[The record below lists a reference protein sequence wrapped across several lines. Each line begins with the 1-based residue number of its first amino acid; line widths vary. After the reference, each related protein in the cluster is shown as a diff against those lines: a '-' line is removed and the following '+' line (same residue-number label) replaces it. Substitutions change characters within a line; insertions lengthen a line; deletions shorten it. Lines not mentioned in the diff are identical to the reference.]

1 MRRPAGVAR
10 TAGLAGALALIAVA
24 TLSPGDGRGL
34 ARLAHWCWQCG
45 ALWMADGASNVLLFL
60 PLGVALAARGWRVPA
75 VAAAGCAV
83 TGLVETL
90 QWVGVPPGRLAS
102 RGDLVANVLGTLLG
116 AGLWQLR
123 GWRHPA
129 TPRAARALAFAWVGG
144 VAAVTMGTAAA
155 LRPAGLARWDSRP
168 VVSPVTHVPGSGWFE
183 GITDSVQ
190 VDGVLVR
197 RGYTGPV
204 ILATRPSPAAT
215 RATLHVHGRDPTPAP
230 VPLLV
235 LHDAGAWR
243 PWLAV
248 AQRGTAAE
256 ATLTRTGGAWGLA
269 MPVLS
274 LPGAFAPRAPE
285 EPLRLTV
292 TTTPQAM
299 TVAGRAGPWASAR
312 TLPLTPLLGWALLQ
326 AEVRTDGA
334 WAPLVATL
342 WLALLAVPVG
352 WWGAQGAGGRRPA
365 WGHAIALAV
374 GLWGAVTLPV
384 PLLGSAGPS
393 AAELMQLAAWSGV
406 GAWASRR
413 GIFRHG

>member
-1 MRRPAGVAR
+1 MRRPAGGAR

-24 TLSPGDGRGL
+24 TLTPQDGRGV

-45 ALWMADGASNVLLFL
+45 ALWLADGASNVLLFL
-60 PLGVALAARGWRVPA
+60 PLGVALAARGWRVPT
-75 VAAAGCAV
+75 VVLLGGAV
-83 TGLVETL
+83 TLLVETL

-116 AGLWQLR
+116 AGLWRRR
-123 GWRHPA
+123 GWRRPA
-129 TPRAARALAFAWVGG
+129 TPRVARALAVGWVAG
-144 VAAVTMGTAAA
+144 VAAVAAGTALA
-155 LRPAGLARWDSRP
+155 LRPAGTARLDSRP
-168 VVSPVTHVPGSGWFE
+168 VVSPITHVPGSGWFE
-183 GITDSVQ
+183 GTTDSVE
-190 VDGVLVR
+190 VDGVVVR

-248 AQRGTAAE
+248 AQHGTTAE

-274 LPGAFAPRAPE
+274 LPGAFAPRSLE
-285 EPLRLTV
+285 EPLTLTV
-292 TTTPQAM
+292 ATTPQAISM
-299 TVAGRAGPWASAR
+299 EGRAGAWGGAH
-312 TLPLTPLLGWALLQ
+312 TLSLTPLLGWALLQ

-352 WWGAQGAGGRRPA
+352 WWGAQGAGRQRTG
-365 WGHAIALAV
+365 WGVAAALTVAL
-374 GLWGAVTLPV
+374 GGAVTLPGV
-384 PLLGSAGPS
+384 LLGSAWPS
-393 AAELMQLAAWSGV
+393 AAELALVAGLSGV